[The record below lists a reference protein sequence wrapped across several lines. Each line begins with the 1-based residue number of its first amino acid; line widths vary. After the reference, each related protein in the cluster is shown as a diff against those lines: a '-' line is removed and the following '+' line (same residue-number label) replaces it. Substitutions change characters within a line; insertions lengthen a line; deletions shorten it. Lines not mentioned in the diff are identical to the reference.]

1 MSESAEQR
9 FIGAAQQDIT
19 IIHIFCKTRLLSLN
33 QREQCSI
40 CVNCGQK
47 NSTLDFPTH
56 DFVSGILTFDSFP
69 NFWLVTRVFM

>member
-33 QREQCSI
+33 QRE
-40 CVNCGQK
+40 
-47 NSTLDFPTH
+47 
-56 DFVSGILTFDSFP
+56 
-69 NFWLVTRVFM
+69 